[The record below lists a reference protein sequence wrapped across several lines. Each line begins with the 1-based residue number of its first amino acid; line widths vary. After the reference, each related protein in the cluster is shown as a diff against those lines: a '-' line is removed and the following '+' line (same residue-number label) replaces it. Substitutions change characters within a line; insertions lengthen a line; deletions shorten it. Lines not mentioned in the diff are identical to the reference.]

1 MTKTALWKVALFAT
15 IAIFCAF
22 IGTNA
27 YLASKNLNI
36 IQRNAALRLA
46 ASDVQSNIVAV
57 RLDLEDL
64 QKGQQAYLLTGDE
77 SSLAP
82 YTSAVQQLP
91 SHLTALRSHLAG
103 KDRAIE
109 SDLETLT
116 KGKISEAEET
126 IALRQKGYRHRAF
139 LIVDSGRGKEMMD
152 KAESLLASLAATESA
167 AVSQYQQQFSSSVS
181 TAQTQVVMAN
191 LLLLAVTIL
200 TLIAFHYRSR
210 RLRTAYVEQA
220 NSLRATTAQLDRL
233 TSTLSSSVL
242 TTISDMQAQSEYLL
256 NVHGGFLPRQ
266 GQEGTEWLY
275 NASRHV
281 HSVINSLLQPD
292 TSSNAPEPASEELVE
307 ARQKS
312 QPVEFPE
319 TTELPKSHT
328 A

>member
-1 MTKTALWKVALFAT
+1 MTKIVLWKVALFAT
-15 IAIFCAF
+15 IAIFCAL

-36 IQRNAALRLA
+36 IQRNAAQRLA

-57 RLDLEDL
+57 RLDLKNL
-64 QKGQQAYLLTGDE
+64 QTGQQSYLLTGDA

-82 YTSAVQQLP
+82 YTAAVQQLP
-91 SHLTALRSHLAG
+91 SDLIALRSHLAG
-103 KDRAIE
+103 KDRALE
-109 SDLETLT
+109 SDLEALT
-116 KGKISEAEET
+116 NGKISEAQET

-139 LIVDSGRGKEMMD
+139 LIVDSGRGKDMMD
-152 KAESLLASLAATESA
+152 KAESLLSTLASTESA

-181 TAQTQVVMAN
+181 TAQAQVVMAN
-191 LLLLAVTIL
+191 LLLLALTIL
-200 TLIAFHYRSR
+200 TLLAFHYRSH
-210 RLRTAYVEQA
+210 RLRTAYDEQA
-220 NSLRATTAQLDRL
+220 KSLRATTGQLERL

-242 TTISDMQAQSEYLL
+242 STIRDMQAQSEYLL

-281 HSVINSLLQPD
+281 HGVINSLLQPS
-292 TSSNAPEPASEELVE
+292 SSNALERASEEVIE
-307 ARQKS
+307 TRE
-312 QPVEFPE
+312 PVEFPE